1 MVVGNIDCE
10 HYFVLVSLGKLLK
23 TSILTVKC
31 HNFAAYS
38 RFLLPFKD
46 NRPEKE
52 EIVHAVY
59 SN

>member
-10 HYFVLVSLGKLLK
+10 HYFVLVSLGLLK

-31 HNFAAYS
+31 HIFAAYS